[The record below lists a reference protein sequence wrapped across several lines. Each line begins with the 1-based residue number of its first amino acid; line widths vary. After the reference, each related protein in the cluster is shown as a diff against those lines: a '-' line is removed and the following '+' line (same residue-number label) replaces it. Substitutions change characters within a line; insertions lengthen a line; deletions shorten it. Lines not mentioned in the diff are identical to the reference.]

1 MSVLITGFAVG
12 RFDTNCYLIAA
23 RPGAGA
29 VVIDPGE
36 DAVATLEYY
45 FAANDLSLAAVL
57 LTHGHPGHTASAY
70 DLCEGWDIP
79 AYLHAGDLD
88 LLADPPENIQEVE
101 DGQRLEISDLV
112 VTVDHTPGHSAGSVT
127 YRLAA
132 DTDAGPADVAF
143 TGDTLGF
150 RSLGR
155 GDCDADRQALKNSVA
170 TKLLVLGDAT
180 VVLPGHGTSTT
191 IGGER
196 RFNPDLKDLT

>member
-1 MSVLITGFAVG
+1 VLITGFAVG
-12 RFDTNCYLIAA
+12 KFDTNCYLVAA
-23 RPGAGA
+23 QPGAGA

-36 DAVATLEYY
+36 DAIATLEYY
-45 FAANDLSLAAVL
+45 FAANDLSPEAVL

-79 AYLHAGDLD
+79 AYLHPADFD
-88 LLADPPENIQEVE
+88 LLVDPPENVQKIQ
-101 DGQRLEISDLV
+101 DGQRLEISKLV
-112 VTVDHTPGHSAGSVT
+112 ITVEHTPGHSAGSVA

-132 DTDAGPADVAF
+132 DTDEGPVDVAF

-155 GDCDADRQALKNSVA
+155 GDCDADRTALLNSVA
-170 TKLLVLGDAT
+170 GKLMVLGDAT